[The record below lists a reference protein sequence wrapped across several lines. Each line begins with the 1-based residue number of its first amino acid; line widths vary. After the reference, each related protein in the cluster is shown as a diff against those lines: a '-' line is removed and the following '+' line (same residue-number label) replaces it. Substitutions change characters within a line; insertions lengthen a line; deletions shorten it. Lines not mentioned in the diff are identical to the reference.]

1 MKIDELAKTCE
12 IENAG
17 TIPVDNNEIMLNKI
31 ADKVET
37 LISEKLAEFDKTVN
51 TDNSQFN
58 NGEETTAVIND
69 NAGNDAGTNNDTA
82 NSSGEME

>member
-17 TIPVDNNEIMLNKI
+17 NTPVDNNEAMLNKI
-31 ADKVET
+31 ADKVEN

-58 NGEETTAVIND
+58 NGDDAVNND

-82 NSSGEME
+82 NSSGESE